1 MKIILWEI
9 SPLIFIIGITGV
21 AGLFGWLFNEV
32 KWNNSW
38 LDKMVII
45 NAIIITTILLLIG
58 ILAGVWFTHEILCKI
73 LFKK

>member
-1 MKIILWEI
+1 MKIILWAI

-21 AGLFGWLFNEV
+21 AGLFEWLFNEV
-32 KWNNSW
+32 EWNNSW

-45 NAIIITTILLLIG
+45 NAIIITTILLLFGTSAG
-58 ILAGVWFTHEILCKI
+58 IWFIHEILCKI